1 MSDQQS
7 YVTIRSRHPADG
19 AGISNGASPG
29 MGPRDAYARS
39 ATHDISRASF
49 HVKHIGQF
57 AQRLEDSAARA
68 FPNRGRPS
76 QRYKNVQSLLM
87 HWGSDDLFVLPEL
100 EDLGKCLQDDY
111 AFGTEIYSI
120 PSENSHLELMM
131 RIGQL
136 IRDHESPDTL
146 FIVYYGG
153 HARIDESRQ
162 STWCAT
168 RDPGSPWL
176 QWSAIQT
183 LLERSKSDVLIL
195 LDCCAGA
202 ASATFPTGNSVTETI
217 SASSWDAIAPDPGS
231 YSFTNALI
239 EVLQEWRH
247 RAFSAAM
254 LHAEVLAR
262 LKHPRPITI
271 NGKHFEARSTPV
283 HFMMTANHKA
293 PSIELSRT
301 QPVEKRSMSAPTI
314 PHMDVEPV
322 GGHVG
327 GPVGGVAGMELAGR
341 AGNPADALIGT
352 PFPSEPTEDTPHVM
366 ISLALED
373 DQRLDINAWEQW
385 LNAFPAMAKYVKIQG
400 VFKSH
405 STLVLV
411 SMPVMVW
418 DLLPEDP
425 ATSFIAFIRSNNIA
439 AQKPQPT
446 PIATPVPASQHQSEA
461 LAPDTA
467 SFISGVSGTTFA
479 PTEASRFGDQ
489 FRQFSFNS
497 TRGTR
502 PARNVASSSQ
512 SASSQPGPA
521 SSSSHQP
528 PFSRSMS
535 AAASLPPVYSGSS
548 SLSKSPVISRQ
559 MILNQQQSQRR
570 TTFDG
575 SDVPEPQSF
584 SAHVEKRLE
593 EYYQNHPLP
602 NDGESAFLASN
613 LGIEPF
619 HLGLW
624 FHHRRE
630 RDLVTNRL
638 ATMKVGDIP
647 FNEGGG
653 PLLILPADL
662 SQLLDISQP
671 GQVLLFDIRPQSEYQ
686 RSHIRGAI
694 NLRVPQ
700 NFIKDASLE
709 MIGRTI
715 SEEHGH
721 DAFSKW
727 KEARCMVFYSRGLE
741 SAWECP
747 SAASLLYKL
756 AESGWTGRSFVLKG
770 HYREFSVSFGQ
781 HILDSKKALGAEG
794 AEQGGESTTEAAADP
809 ALNHERYTQW
819 LSHVEE
825 EDRSRTNA
833 SSPTRTVERTEF
845 VESQEQEL
853 EAELM
858 ARCGDLYRKIRDVQ
872 ADRDSSW
879 NDNFDIKAPMVEYL
893 DRGLRKVRAYEP
905 SPPQMPPSSKLA
917 AEYFDRPP
925 HEQDDVE
932 GYVEVGKDGDS
943 AGAMRSGSL
952 ASADKASPSEEPLRR
967 GRGGGLLNKVF
978 RRT

>member
-1 MSDQQS
+1 MGSLDVQQ
-7 YVTIRSRHPADG
+7 
-19 AGISNGASPG
+19 G

-68 FPNRGRPS
+68 FPNRGRTS

-100 EDLGKCLQDDY
+100 EDLGKCLRDDY

-162 STWCAT
+162 STWCA
-168 RDPGSPWL
+168 
-176 QWSAIQT
+176 WSAIQT

-202 ASATFPTGNSVTETI
+202 ASATFPTGSSVTETI

-283 HFMMTANHKA
+283 HFMMTANHRA
-293 PSIELSRT
+293 PSIELSRA

-314 PHMDVEPV
+314 PHMDVEPM
-322 GGHVG
+322 GSHVG
-327 GPVGGVAGMELAGR
+327 GPVGGLSAMESAGR
-341 AGNPADALIGT
+341 AASPADALTGNH
-352 PFPSEPTEDTPHVM
+352 FPSEPTEDTPHVM

-439 AQKPQPT
+439 AQKAQPS

-461 LAPDTA
+461 VAPDTA
-467 SFISGVSGTTFA
+467 SYVSGVSGTTFA

-489 FRQFSFNS
+489 FRQSFSFSS
-497 TRGTR
+497 TRDMR
-502 PARNVASSSQ
+502 SARNAASSSQ
-512 SASSQPGPA
+512 SALSQPGPA
-521 SSSSHQP
+521 TSSSHQP

-548 SLSKSPVISRQ
+548 SSSTSPVISRQ

-570 TTFDG
+570 TTFG
-575 SDVPEPQSF
+575 PDVPEPQSF

-613 LGIEPF
+613 LGIEPL

-662 SQLLDISQP
+662 SQLLEISQP

-700 NFIKDASLE
+700 NFIKDASLD

-715 SEEHGH
+715 SEDHGH
-721 DAFSKW
+721 DVFSKW

-741 SAWECP
+741 KTWECP
-747 SAASLLYKL
+747 SATSLLYKL

-781 HILDSKKALGAEG
+781 HIVDSKKVLGAEG
-794 AEQGGESTTEAAADP
+794 VEQSEEPTTEAAADP
-809 ALNHERYTQW
+809 TLNHERYTQW
-819 LSHVEE
+819 LAHVEE

-833 SSPTRTVERTEF
+833 SSPTRTTVRTEF

-872 ADRDSSW
+872 ADRDPSW
-879 NDNFDIKAPMVEYL
+879 DDNFDVKAPMVEYL
-893 DRGLRKVRAYEP
+893 DRGLRKVRAYQP
-905 SPPQMPPSSKLA
+905 SPPQLPPSSKLA
-917 AEYFDRPP
+917 AEYFDPSP
-925 HEQDDVE
+925 HEQREVE
-932 GYVEVGKDGDS
+932 GYVEVGKEGDS
-943 AGAMRSGSL
+943 TGAMRYGIQ
-952 ASADKASPSEEPLRR
+952 ASTDKASPSEEPLRR

>member
-1 MSDQQS
+1 MTKQS
-7 YVTIRSRHPADG
+7 IFLTPSR
-19 AGISNGASPG
+19 
-29 MGPRDAYARS
+29 
-39 ATHDISRASF
+39 
-49 HVKHIGQF
+49 
-57 AQRLEDSAARA
+57 
-68 FPNRGRPS
+68 
-76 QRYKNVQSLLM
+76 
-87 HWGSDDLFVLPEL
+87 
-100 EDLGKCLQDDY
+100 
-111 AFGTEIYSI
+111 
-120 PSENSHLELMM
+120 
-131 RIGQL
+131 
-136 IRDHESPDTL
+136 
-146 FIVYYGG
+146 
-153 HARIDESRQ
+153 
-162 STWCAT
+162 
-168 RDPGSPWL
+168 
-176 QWSAIQT
+176 WSAIQT

-247 RAFSAAM
+247 RVFSAAM

-283 HFMMTANHKA
+283 HFMMTANHRA
-293 PSIELSRT
+293 PSIEISRT
-301 QPVEKRSMSAPTI
+301 QPVEKRSLSAPTI
-314 PHMDVEPV
+314 PHVDVEAV
-322 GGHVG
+322 GGYGGHVG
-327 GPVGGVAGMELAGR
+327 GPVGGVAAIESAGR
-341 AGNPADALIGT
+341 AGSPADALIGP

-425 ATSFIAFIRSNNIA
+425 ATSFIAFIRSNNIT
-439 AQKPQPT
+439 AQKSQPT
-446 PIATPVPASQHQSEA
+446 PLATSVPAPRHQSEA
-461 LAPDTA
+461 VAPDTA
-467 SFISGVSGTTFA
+467 SYISGVSGTTFA

-489 FRQFSFNS
+489 FRQSFSFSS
-497 TRGTR
+497 TRDTR
-502 PARNVASSSQ
+502 SARNAASSSQ
-512 SASSQPGPA
+512 SASSQPGP
-521 SSSSHQP
+521 SSSYQP

-535 AAASLPPVYSGSS
+535 AVASLPPVYSGSPS
-548 SLSKSPVISRQ
+548 SSTSPVISRQ

-570 TTFDG
+570 TTFG
-575 SDVPEPQSF
+575 GTDVPEPQSF

-613 LGIEPF
+613 LGIEPL

-638 ATMKVGDIP
+638 ATMKVGDTP
-647 FNEGGG
+647 FNGGGG

-662 SQLLDISQP
+662 SKLLEISQP

-700 NFIKDASLE
+700 NFIKDASLD

-721 DAFSKW
+721 DAFSRW
-727 KEARCMVFYSRGLE
+727 KDARCMVLYSRGLE

-756 AESGWTGRSFVLKG
+756 AESGWIGRSFVLKG

-781 HILDSKKALGAEG
+781 HIVDSTKALGAEG
-794 AEQGGESTTEAAADP
+794 TEQSEEPATEVAADP
-809 ALNHERYTQW
+809 ALNYERYTQW
-819 LSHVEE
+819 LAHVEE

-833 SSPTRTVERTEF
+833 SSPTRTAERTEF
-845 VESQEQEL
+845 VENQEQEL

-872 ADRDSSW
+872 ADRDPSW

-893 DRGLRKVRAYEP
+893 DRGLRKVRAHQP
-905 SPPQMPPSSKLA
+905 SPPQMPPHPKLA
-917 AEYFDRPP
+917 AEYFDQPP
-925 HEQDDVE
+925 HEQDEVD
-932 GYVEVGKDGDS
+932 GYVEVGKDGES
-943 AGAMRSGSL
+943 AGAMRSGNQPL
-952 ASADKASPSEEPLRR
+952 ADRASPSEEPLRR

>member
-1 MSDQQS
+1 MSGQP
-7 YVTIRSRHPADG
+7 YVTIRGREDG
-19 AGISNGASPG
+19 VGIRNGPPG
-29 MGPRDAYARS
+29 MARDGQARS
-39 ATHDISRASF
+39 ATHDTSRASF

-57 AQRLEDSAARA
+57 AKRLEDSAARA
-68 FPNRGRPS
+68 FPNRGRAS
-76 QRYKNVQSLLM
+76 QRYKNVQALLV

-100 EDLGKCLQDDY
+100 EDLEKCMRDDY
-111 AFGTEIYSI
+111 AFGTDIFSI

-146 FIVYYGG
+146 FILYYGG

-168 RDPGSPWL
+168 RDPDSPWL

-202 ASATFPTGNSVTETI
+202 ASATFPTGNSITETI
-217 SASSWDAIAPDPGS
+217 SASSWDAIAPDPGR

-247 RAFSAAM
+247 RVFSAAM

-301 QPVEKRSMSAPTI
+301 MPEEKRSLSLPTI
-314 PHMDVEPV
+314 PHQDLEPM
-322 GGHVG
+322 G
-327 GPVGGVAGMELAGR
+327 GPVGGLAPPMVTAGGR
-341 AGNPADALIGT
+341 AASPANALVGDVV
-352 PFPSEPTEDTPHVM
+352 PNEPTEDTPHVM

-385 LNAFPAMAKYVKIQG
+385 LNAFPAMARYVKIQG

-411 SMPVMVW
+411 SMPVMIW

-425 ATSFIAFIRSNNIA
+425 ATSFVAFIRSNNIA
-439 AQKPQPT
+439 AQRPQPS
-446 PIATPVPASQHQSEA
+446 PIATPVPASRFQSEA
-461 LAPDTA
+461 VGPDSA
-467 SFISGVSGTTFA
+467 SFMSGVSGTTFA
-479 PTEASRFGDQ
+479 PTEASRFGSQ
-489 FRQFSFNS
+489 FRSSFSFNS
-497 TRGTR
+497 SRDAR
-502 PARNVASSSQ
+502 SARNA
-512 SASSQPGPA
+512 APSSQPGTPQPGPA
-521 SSSSHQP
+521 PSSSPSNRQL

-535 AAASLPPVYSGSS
+535 SSATSLPATYAAPS
-548 SLSKSPVISRQ
+548 SLSTSPVISRQ

-570 TTFDG
+570 TTFG
-575 SDVPEPQSF
+575 GTDVPEPQSF

-593 EYYQNHPLP
+593 EYYQKQPLP

-630 RDLVTNRL
+630 RDQVTSRL
-638 ATMKVGDIP
+638 ATMRVGNLP
-647 FNEGGG
+647 FNEEGG

-662 SQLLDISQP
+662 SQLLEISQP
-671 GQVLLFDIRPQSEYQ
+671 GQTLLFDIRSPSDYQ
-686 RSHIRGAI
+686 RSHIRDAV

-700 NFIKDASLE
+700 NFIKDASPE

-721 DAFSKW
+721 EAFSKW
-727 KEARCMVFYSRGLE
+727 NEARCIVFYSRGLE

-747 SAASLLYKL
+747 SAISLLHKFF
-756 AESGWTGRSFVLKG
+756 EFGWRGRSFVLKG
-770 HYREFSVSFGQ
+770 HYREFSASFGQ
-781 HILDSKKALGAEG
+781 YIADSKKGLEAGS
-794 AEQGGESTTEAAADP
+794 AEQHSGEMARQAAVDP
-809 ALNHERYTQW
+809 TQNHEQYSQW
-819 LSHVEE
+819 LAHVEA
-825 EDRSRTNA
+825 EDRLRTNA
-833 SSPTRTVERTEF
+833 SSPTRTIERTEF
-845 VESQEQEL
+845 VESQEHEQ

-858 ARCGDLYRKIRDVQ
+858 ARCGDLYRKIQDVQ
-872 ADRDSSW
+872 AGRDSSW
-879 NDNFDIKAPMVEYL
+879 QDNFDVKAPMVEYL
-893 DRGLRKVRAYEP
+893 DRGLNKMRAYQP
-905 SPPQMPPSSKLA
+905 SPQQMPTSSKLA
-917 AEYFDRPP
+917 AEQGYFDRPP
-925 HEQDDVE
+925 PELEDGDD
-932 GYVEVGKDGDS
+932 YVEVPKGSGSTGGSRSGGQVS
-943 AGAMRSGSL
+943 AGPG
-952 ASADKASPSEEPLRR
+952 EEMRR
-967 GRGGGLLNKVF
+967 GRGGGILNKVF